1 MGEQNKV
8 ELYARDARF
17 ERAKLGHL
25 DSRIVDLDSYE
36 ILDPGELLDLRA
48 YGRILRKRFATM
60 LIVFFLVFA
69 VILIATL
76 KEKPVYRAQVLLE
89 IQKENPDIP
98 SIKDLYE
105 LESVSDSYLKTQYSI
120 LASESVA
127 HQVIDQLHLDT
138 LSEFNS
144 LKWWQFRRNVNTPPK
159 HTFAVDQGG
168 TTRDRE
174 IYQRDRKSTRLNSS
188 HVAISYAVFC
198 LKKQTPTARPLAR
211 RPRRTRTH

>member
-98 SIKDLYE
+98 SIKEMYE
-105 LESVSDSYLKTQYSI
+105 LDAVSDAYLRTQYSI
-120 LASESVA
+120 LASESLA
-127 HQVIDQLHLDT
+127 RQVIDQLQLEA
-138 LSEFNS
+138 LPEFNS
-144 LKWWQFRRNVNTPPK
+144 PRWCQFWPRKKKSPPSQAL
-159 HTFAVDQGG
+159 TIGPAPEV
-168 TTRDRE
+168 R
-174 IYQRDRKSTRLNSS
+174 
-188 HVAISYAVFC
+188 
-198 LKKQTPTARPLAR
+198 
-211 RPRRTRTH
+211 